1 VTGPAVGTGGDA
13 VADALAALGVDRVF
27 AVASVHNLPIL
38 NALRRTDIGVVNVR
52 HEQAAVHGADG
63 YARTTGRLGVAI
75 TSTGPGAANAMGGL
89 FEAGFASSPVLMLTG
104 QVESGFYGQGRGFLH
119 EAENQVAMLSSLT
132 RQTWSVRRVEDIA
145 GAVVAA
151 GREALTGRP
160 QPTAVEIPVDL
171 QYASTPRHPVV
182 AAPVIRGGP
191 DPARIRAA
199 ADLLAGARRPL
210 VWAGGGV
217 VHADASEA
225 LLRLVTRLDIP
236 VVTSTE
242 GRGALPEDHPLCL
255 GPLATAEPLRS
266 QVERADVMLAVGTRF
281 QMYPT
286 DLWRLRLPGSLIHLD
301 VDPAVIGRSYP
312 AAVAVV
318 ADAREGLTALDAAVA
333 GVEGDDGWTAGLRK
347 AAAAARAAGLELLG
361 PDHRAIVEAIRR
373 HLPRDGVVVRDSTVP
388 AYLWGDT
395 LLPILQPRTSLRP
408 VSSAIGPG
416 LPLALGAAAGTGRR
430 TVVIHGDGGIMLTIG
445 ELATLAQFDLPVTV
459 CVFND
464 KGYGVL
470 RAIESETFGE
480 LHDVDLATP
489 DFVALAAS
497 MGLPG
502 DLVRDAAGF
511 EKAFVAALDRPGP
524 TLIEVDLTALAPMG
538 YAIGG
543 HESVG

>member
-1 VTGPAVGTGGDA
+1 VTATGTGGDA
-13 VADALAALGVDRVF
+13 VVDALTALGVDRVF

-38 NALRRTDIGVVNVR
+38 NALRRRGDIGVVNVR
-52 HEQAAVHGADG
+52 HEQAAVHAADG
-63 YARTTGRLGVAI
+63 CARATGRLGVAI

-104 QVESGFYGQGRGFLH
+104 QVESAFYGQGRGFLH
-119 EAENQVAMLSSLT
+119 EAENQIAMLRSLT
-132 RQTWSVRRVEDIA
+132 RQTWSVRRAEDIA
-145 GAVVAA
+145 ETVITA

-171 QYASTPRHPVV
+171 QYAATARPPV
-182 AAPVIRGGP
+182 AAPAITRAQP
-191 DPARIRAA
+191 DEARIRAA
-199 ADLLAGARRPL
+199 AELLEGARRPL

-217 VHADASEA
+217 VHAGAADA
-225 LLRLVTRLDIP
+225 LLRLVTRLDVP

-255 GPLATAEPLRS
+255 GPLATVEPLRAK
-266 QVERADVMLAVGTRF
+266 VEAADVVLAVGTRF

-286 DLWRLRLPGSLIHLD
+286 DLWRLRLPAGLIHLD

-318 ADAREGLTALDAAVA
+318 SDAREGLTALDAAVGRVA
-333 GVEGDDGWTAGLRK
+333 STDGWTADLQA
-347 AAAAARAAGLELLG
+347 AAAAARTASMDLLG
-361 PDHRAIVEAIRR
+361 PDHRRIVEAIRR
-373 HLPRDGVVVRDSTVP
+373 HLPRDGIVVRDSTVP

-395 LLPILQPRTSLRP
+395 LLPILAPRTSQRP

-464 KGYGVL
+464 QGYGVL

-480 LHDVDLATP
+480 QHDVDLATP
-489 DFVALAAS
+489 DFVALAAA
-497 MGLPG
+497 MGVPG
-502 DLVRDAAGF
+502 EPVRDAAGF

-524 TLIEVDLTALAPMG
+524 ALIEVDLNALAPMR
-538 YAIGG
+538 YAFGG
-543 HESVG
+543 HESVS